1 MFAWCIGLV
10 LMAGAQDT
18 RPLPRLT
25 WGPYAFLEKGLRTA
39 PWVKDP
45 FFPESNG
52 FKLSGIISN
61 ELAFINGKWLRH
73 GDLIDGYTVRQI
85 APSQVTLMRKSEIV
99 VLKMEN

>member
-1 MFAWCIGLV
+1 
-10 LMAGAQDT
+10 MAHAET
-18 RPLPRLT
+18 SRKETRLT

-45 FFPESNG
+45 FFPDGNG

-61 ELAFINGKWLRH
+61 ELAFINGKWFRT
-73 GDLIDGYTVRQI
+73 GDAVDGYTVHHI
-85 APSQVTLMRKSEIV
+85 APTEVTLTRKTEIV